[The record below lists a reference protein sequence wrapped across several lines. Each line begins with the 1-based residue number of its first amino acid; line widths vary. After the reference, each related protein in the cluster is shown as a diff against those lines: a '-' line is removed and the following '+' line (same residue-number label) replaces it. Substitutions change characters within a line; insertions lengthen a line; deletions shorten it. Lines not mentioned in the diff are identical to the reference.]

1 MAKPTKDIFDPKKF
15 LAKVGAGKRSSSFPR
30 TGMCS
35 SKGMSQTRCFTFK
48 KAKSS

>member
-15 LAKVGAGKRSSSFPR
+15 LAKVGAGK
-30 TGMCS
+30 TILGMCS
-35 SKGMSQTRCFTFK
+35 SKAMLQTRCLTFR